1 LYEADILFYS
11 HQIYYSDK
19 KENLLYNPLISTID
33 QQFLKLGFRTLT
45 IARPFFSIDPQICF
59 GNIVT
64 LNGVEARIFY
74 LKIFLR
80 KLLRLLNYKKNIYDR
95 LHVYLWKK
103 VFSITKSKILIGI
116 EPLKEVCEAAAECNI
131 LTVDIMH
138 GIQGFGEKDGS
149 YFLKM
154 SYRGVTQNGWPDL
167 MGCWDLQSY
176 KNLKKNRAD
185 YTTPFILGHPAI
197 TTKGSNTKNT
207 NSKIL
212 LFALQYKQRGSTDFH
227 PIPQVLIDFI
237 KVRKDLRLWI
247 RIHPLL
253 MRMSS
258 KHRRYVQKNLSD
270 LFAGCRNVEW
280 EKPSSI
286 SLEETLIES
295 KVHLTV
301 GSSSTLEA
309 MQLGVSCGV
318 FDDIDRHGKPFRR
331 FFEHEIESGNVT
343 LLPMD
348 SVEALEVFVDTL
360 ESKESS
366 SISVCK
372 NYNSEFI
379 YNVNN
384 FINNKNCLINTYKNK
399 SY

>member
-1 LYEADILFYS
+1 MYEADILFYS

-19 KENLLYNPLISTID
+19 KENLLYNPLVSTID
-33 QQFLKLGFRTLT
+33 QQFLKLGLRTLT

-74 LKIFLR
+74 LKLFLR
-80 KLLRLLNYKKNIYDR
+80 KFLSLFNYNGNIYDR
-95 LHVYLWKK
+95 LHVYFWKK
-103 VFSITKSKILIGI
+103 VFIITKSKILIGI
-116 EPLKEVCEAAAECNI
+116 EPLKEVCEAAAECNV

-138 GIQGFGEKDGS
+138 GIQGFGEEDGS

-154 SYRGVTQNGWPDL
+154 SYRGLHQKGWPDL
-167 MGCWDLQSY
+167 MGCWDLQSFIM
-176 KNLKKNRAD
+176 LKKNRGD

-197 TTKGSNTKNT
+197 TTRSVNT
-207 NSKIL
+207 NNKKRTL

-237 KVRKDLRLWI
+237 KVRKDLQLWI

-253 MRMSS
+253 MKMSS
-258 KHRRYVQKNLSD
+258 KHKRDAYKSLSD
-270 LFAGCRNVEW
+270 LFVGCKNVDW
-280 EKPSSI
+280 EKPSNM
-286 SLEETLIES
+286 SLLDTLNES

-309 MQLGVSCGV
+309 IQLGVPCGI

-331 FFEHEIESGNVT
+331 YFTHELKSGDVT

-348 SVEALEVFVDTL
+348 SMSKLSSFVDSL
-360 ESKESS
+360 EPNEPTVINKS
-366 SISVCK
+366 K
-372 NYNSEFI
+372 NYTSEFI
-379 YNVNN
+379 DNVGSFLKNN
-384 FINNKNCLINTYKNK
+384 NNCLLKVYNNH
-399 SY
+399 